1 MLPQSFARQYV
12 EVDASRSFGKYGTG
26 QGNMPLQYKGVIGA
40 CLLRKF
46 AQGHGT
52 CDVGGAAVVLAPGID
67 EVESFGLQFNI
78 AFFIYTVMY
87 NGAVPGITGDG
98 AEGFAYES
106 RSEEHTSELQSRPHL
121 VCRLLLEKKKEQ
133 SGGSTAHDCL
143 LYLA

>member
-12 EVDASRSFGKYGTG
+12 EVNASGSFGKYGTG
-26 QGNMPLQYKGVIGA
+26 QGNVPLQYKGVVGA
-40 CLLRKF
+40 CLLRKL

-87 NGAVPGITGDG
+87 NG
-98 AEGFAYES
+98 

-121 VCRLLLEKKKEQ
+121 VC
-133 SGGSTAHDCL
+133 
-143 LYLA
+143 